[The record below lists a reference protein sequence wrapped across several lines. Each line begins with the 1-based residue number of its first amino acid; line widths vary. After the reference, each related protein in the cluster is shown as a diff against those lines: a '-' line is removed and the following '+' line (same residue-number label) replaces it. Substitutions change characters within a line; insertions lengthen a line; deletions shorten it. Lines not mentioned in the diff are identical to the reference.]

1 MTVEELRGWLRTW
14 VAQTTGLSA
23 EEITDTKPLE
33 NFGLSSRDAVVL
45 SGELE
50 NLLGIKLEP
59 TVAYEYPT
67 IAQLAERLVNGAAGT
82 SAESAP
88 REASPRSASL
98 AGGDIAVIGYAGRFP
113 GAKNVDEFWTMLVEG
128 RAGTGPLPVGRWSEY
143 SSDPITSE
151 KMEQQNT
158 DGGYIE
164 DIASFDAEFFGLS
177 PLEAANMDPQQ
188 RILLEVAWEA
198 LEDAGVP
205 ANQLRGTATGVYMGS
220 TNNDYGM
227 LITADPAEMHPYA
240 MTGTSSA
247 IVANRLSYAFDLR
260 GPSLNVDTACSAS
273 LVAVNQAVKDLR
285 VGAADTALAGGV
297 NILAS
302 PHASIGFSELGV
314 TSPTS
319 AIHAF
324 SDDAD
329 GIVRAD
335 AALSLIHI

>member
-67 IAQLAERLVNGAAGT
+67 IAQLAERLVNGAAAAG
-82 SAESAP
+82 ESTP
-88 REASPRSASL
+88 KEASPRPATI

-151 KMEQQNT
+151 KIEQQNT

-164 DIASFDAEFFGLS
+164 DIASFDPEFFGLS

-188 RILLEVAWEA
+188 RILMEV
-198 LEDAGVP
+198 
-205 ANQLRGTATGVYMGS
+205 
-220 TNNDYGM
+220 
-227 LITADPAEMHPYA
+227 
-240 MTGTSSA
+240 
-247 IVANRLSYAFDLR
+247 
-260 GPSLNVDTACSAS
+260 
-273 LVAVNQAVKDLR
+273 
-285 VGAADTALAGGV
+285 
-297 NILAS
+297 
-302 PHASIGFSELGV
+302 
-314 TSPTS
+314 
-319 AIHAF
+319 
-324 SDDAD
+324 
-329 GIVRAD
+329 
-335 AALSLIHI
+335 